1 MRALSSLV
9 LLGIVVGGPAI
20 ARADTPNGNDFA
32 LFYSEAK
39 DEATRK
45 SLLEEA
51 LGKPHAFRYLQVME
65 LDEGSADG
73 ATGVRIT
80 AFEPASCLDVKFTVT
95 KAVSLSVLRAEPVTK
110 RGDAIAVT
118 GKVAGVD
125 GKSNAILLE
134 SCIVKHKDRLNPK
147 MGKELLGEV
156 DPSAVF
162 YSYTAGPRPVNLSY
176 RDRDLLQHK
185 ERILA
190 EKGPAGWV
198 EFLEQEVAKRRSPQ
212 PK

>member
-9 LLGIVVGGPAI
+9 LLGIVFAWPAV

-39 DEATRK
+39 DGAARK

-65 LDEGSADG
+65 LDEAPADG

-95 KAVSLSVLRAEPVTK
+95 KAVSLSVLRAEPVTQ

-125 GKSNAILLE
+125 GKANAILLE
-134 SCIVKHKDRLNPK
+134 SPIVKHKDRLSPK

-156 DPSAVF
+156 DPGAVF

-190 EKGPAGWV
+190 EKGPTGWV
-198 EFLEQEVAKRRSPQ
+198 EFLEQEVAKRKGPQ